1 MTEGTRGH
9 IADVI
14 VALDSQRDEIVRL
27 VSEAMQKY
35 SMASEAN
42 DTGAQVEAFG
52 EMESY
57 TEAYAALRKA
67 TKILEKVWGDSKCN
81 S

>member
-1 MTEGTRGH
+1 MTGGTRGH

-14 VALDSQRDEIVRL
+14 VALDSQCDEIERL
-27 VSEAMQKY
+27 VTEAMQEY

-42 DTGAQVEAFG
+42 QGAQVEAFG

>member
-1 MTEGTRGH
+1 MTEETRAH
-9 IADVI
+9 VADII
-14 VALDSQRDEIVRL
+14 VALDNQRDEIERL
-27 VSEAMQKY
+27 VGEAMQEY

-42 DTGAQVEAFG
+42 DPGAQVEAFG

>member
-1 MTEGTRGH
+1 MTEGTRAH
-9 IADVI
+9 VADI
-14 VALDSQRDEIVRL
+14 ILELDDQRDEIERL
-27 VSEAMQKY
+27 VGEAMQEY

-42 DTGAQVEAFG
+42 DPGAQAEAFG

-67 TKILEKVWGDSKCN
+67 TKILEKVWGGSECSN
-81 S
+81 

>member
-1 MTEGTRGH
+1 MTGGTRAH

-14 VALDSQRDEIVRL
+14 VALDNQSDEIERL
-27 VSEAMQKY
+27 VGEAMQEY

-42 DTGAQVEAFG
+42 DPGTQVEAFG

>member
-1 MTEGTRGH
+1 MTGGTRAH

-14 VALDSQRDEIVRL
+14 VALDNQRDEIERL
-27 VSEAMQKY
+27 VGEAMQEY
-35 SMASEAN
+35 SMASETN
-42 DTGAQVEAFG
+42 DPGAQVEAFG

>member
-1 MTEGTRGH
+1 MTGGTRAH

-14 VALDSQRDEIVRL
+14 VALDSQRDEIERL
-27 VSEAMQKY
+27 VGEAMQEY

-42 DTGAQVEAFG
+42 DPGAQVEAFE

>member
-1 MTEGTRGH
+1 MTEGTREH

-14 VALDSQRDEIVRL
+14 VELDSQSDEIERIVG
-27 VSEAMQKY
+27 EAMQEY

-42 DTGAQVEAFG
+42 DQGAQVEALG

>member
-1 MTEGTRGH
+1 MTGGTREH

-14 VALDSQRDEIVRL
+14 VALDSQRDEIERL
-27 VSEAMQKY
+27 VSEAMQEY

-42 DTGAQVEAFG
+42 DPGAQVKAFG

>member
-1 MTEGTRGH
+1 MTEGTRAH
-9 IADVI
+9 IADAI
-14 VALDSQRDEIVRL
+14 VALDSQRDEIERL
-27 VSEAMQKY
+27 LSEAMQEY

-42 DTGAQVEAFG
+42 DPGAQVEAFG